1 MLTEKLDKYMEKV
14 SIINK
19 DISKYKDLEKGICYT
34 IPTGQL
40 FPRVEYM
47 ELTKQELNKLKFEQK
62 VDSLEYTQV
71 EFDRPTP
78 KSEVTK
84 RDEDKFTLIDKKIKG
99 YAVWNV
105 SNGLNIKKSFTNKED
120 ALKLYNDID
129 EKVNKFYE

>member
-1 MLTEKLDKYMEKV
+1 
-14 SIINK
+14 
-19 DISKYKDLEKGICYT
+19 
-34 IPTGQL
+34 
-40 FPRVEYM
+40 M

-71 EFDRPTP
+71 EFSRPTP